1 LAAAR
6 ARGKPGRL
14 GRDDAQLAL
23 EVAAGPPRATWRSD
37 STRDESNEQMIE
49 LTAAQVDYLSSQR
62 LGRLATAGADGKPHV
77 VPTSF
82 RYNRDLGAIDI
93 GGLHVA
99 TTKKYRDV
107 QANPWAAIVVDDLVS
122 TDPWTPRMLE
132 IRGRAEAV
140 ASGGADL
147 GAGFGDAFIRLSPEK
162 VNSFG
167 IE

>member
-1 LAAAR
+1 MLTTAEIEYLA
-6 ARGKPGRL
+6 
-14 GRDDAQLAL
+14 
-23 EVAAGPPRATWRSD
+23 
-37 STRDESNEQMIE
+37 
-49 LTAAQVDYLSSQR
+49 SQR
-62 LGRLATAGADGKPHV
+62 LGRIATAGADGKPHV

-82 RYNRDLGAIDI
+82 RYNSELGALDV

-122 TDPWTPRMLE
+122 TDPWRPRMLE

-140 ASGGADL
+140 ADGGTNL
-147 GAGFGDAFIRLSPEK
+147 GPGFGDALIRIYPDK
-162 VNSFG
+162 VKSFG